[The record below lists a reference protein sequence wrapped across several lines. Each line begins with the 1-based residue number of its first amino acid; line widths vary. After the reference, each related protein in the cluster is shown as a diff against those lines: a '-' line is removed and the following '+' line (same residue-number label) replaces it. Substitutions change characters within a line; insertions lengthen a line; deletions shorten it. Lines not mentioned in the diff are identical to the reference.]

1 MNSTLSAI
9 TKKGMDQFQEQH
21 ADFFALLSEPP
32 NKVFERLGAAIVLDA
47 ALQEKFKEY
56 GSVENIC
63 CPDPNFR
70 KSRQQMFIAL
80 LHQSLAQK
88 LIKLAS
94 TGTVQFA
101 VQPTPEGLEQYN
113 HLEMLSG
120 TKPFPVPPPPP
131 KTAAELLR
139 SEVLDDFN
147 GVKGVKPPLSTKAM
161 QEKRRTRREYDAEY
175 RRLADTDALASA
187 VTSGY
192 SGSDMIGS

>member
-32 NKVFERLGAAIVLDA
+32 NKVFERLGAAIVLDT

-88 LIKLAS
+88 LIKILSDGVRAVCS
-94 TGTVQFA
+94 EANPRRARTVF
-101 VQPTPEGLEQYN
+101 
-113 HLEMLSG
+113 S
-120 TKPFPVPPPPP
+120 
-131 KTAAELLR
+131 
-139 SEVLDDFN
+139 S
-147 GVKGVKPPLSTKAM
+147 
-161 QEKRRTRREYDAEY
+161 
-175 RRLADTDALASA
+175 
-187 VTSGY
+187 
-192 SGSDMIGS
+192 

>member
-32 NKVFERLGAAIVLDA
+32 NKVFERLGAAIVLDT

-88 LIKLAS
+88 LIKFCHRLATS
-94 TGTVQFA
+94 SLPYSRPGRVGTVQPSWKCCPG
-101 VQPTPEGLEQYN
+101 QN
-113 HLEMLSG
+113 HFRFQAPASKDG
-120 TKPFPVPPPPP
+120 RRASKI
-131 KTAAELLR
+131 R
-139 SEVLDDFN
+139 S
-147 GVKGVKPPLSTKAM
+147 A
-161 QEKRRTRREYDAEY
+161 R
-175 RRLADTDALASA
+175 
-187 VTSGY
+187 
-192 SGSDMIGS
+192 